1 MIPRSVS
8 TNGWRAV
15 LAAALLL
22 TLGGGPI
29 ERIASLA
36 LADEDD
42 AESAISV
49 PSRVT
54 VENGV
59 SVLTLDPAAQ
69 QNAGIETA
77 HPSLPPAQG
86 SATGYG
92 AVIEAASLADL
103 NNRYLDAKAQVQ
115 TAAAKLAV
123 SRAAFDRAKTLYKDR
138 QNISEAQLQSA
149 EGSFEVD
156 QAALAAAQSHLTT
169 VAASAQQAWGP
180 VIGKALID
188 GAALVRGLIERRDYL
203 VKVTL
208 PPGGALAAPP
218 ATATARLGNGSEAPL
233 HFVSPATAADPKLQG
248 TSYFYIAS
256 AESGVLPGLNA
267 MVSMPT
273 GHAPEGVIV
282 PGSAVVWLEGKP
294 WIYLRTGPQTF
305 VRRQIAAE
313 QGAPQGGYVVSGLSA
328 DAEIA
333 VRGVQM
339 LLSEEFRAKVHSEED
354 ER

>member
-8 TNGWRAV
+8 THRRRA
-15 LAAALLL
+15 LFAGCLLL
-22 TLGGGPI
+22 ALSGGPI
-29 ERIASLA
+29 EPLGSLA
-36 LADEDD
+36 RADEDD
-42 AESAISV
+42 AERAIAV
-49 PSRVT
+49 PPRVT
-54 VENGV
+54 IENGV
-59 SVLTLDPAAQ
+59 SVLTLDAAAQ

-77 HPSLPPAQG
+77 HPSPPPAQS

-92 AVIEAASLADL
+92 AVLEAASLTDL
-103 NNRYLDAKAQVQ
+103 SNRYLDAKAQVQ

-123 SRAAFDRAKTLYKDR
+123 SRAAFERAKTLYKDR
-138 QNISEAQLQSA
+138 QNISAAQLQSA

-180 VIGKALID
+180 VIGEAIID
-188 GAALVRGLIERRDYL
+188 AAALATRLIERRDYL

-208 PPGGALAAPP
+208 PPGAAVAAPP
-218 ATATARLGNGSEAPL
+218 ETATAKLGNGSETPL
-233 HFVSPATAADPKLQG
+233 RFVSPATTTDPKLQG

-256 AESGVLPGLNA
+256 AESGLLPGLNA

-273 GHAPEGVIV
+273 GQPPEGVVV
-282 PGSAVVWLEGKP
+282 PGAAVVWLEGKP

-313 QGAPQGGYVVSGLSA
+313 QGAPQGGYLVSGLSA